1 MNGFDLEVDLGR
13 MLASARLRLAGY
25 EDVVEDLEKEE
36 LEHDLKEY
44 REILEREVAPVVRRA
59 LLARDEKLL
68 LLARQIEEVYER
80 ILELI
85 KEKLA
90 DERSGR

>member
-1 MNGFDLEVDLGR
+1 MDSFDLEVDLKR

-25 EDVVEDLEKEE
+25 EDLIGDLEKEE

-59 LLARDEKLL
+59 LLARDERLF
-68 LLARQIEEVYER
+68 LLARQIEDVYER

-85 KEKLA
+85 KEKLE

>member
-1 MNGFDLEVDLGR
+1 MDGFDLEVDLRR
-13 MLASARLRLAGY
+13 MLASAKLRLAGY

-44 REILEREVAPVVRRA
+44 REILEREVAPLVRRA

-68 LLARQIEEVYER
+68 LLARQVEEVYER